1 MNFNINIDN
10 IKPLLKAAVN
20 KLNFGIGFSLYYDT
34 NNVGS
39 YKFQASKGR
48 DKGFVFYNSV
58 VKIITNPREYI
69 KGISYQPP
77 SDIDYINSIND
88 YIKGTQLTILVDKKG
103 FWLYRP
109 NQNLISLINHLDSN
123 IIKNIKEIEEGNPG
137 YEFKI
142 NDDAKSIMKV
152 ISHNVN
158 NYNLFLSYSKDL
170 IKSNYPEV
178 LPNYKKINLEE
189 YKLYIDNI
197 LNDEDVPMGY
207 EVQYLEWSDSLNFMI
222 YHNKLGKNILKN
234 MDQRGTNE
242 WDEND
247 IDLFINQAKNA
258 KDLTIIK
265 KS

>member
-1 MNFNINIDN
+1 MNDEQIIEKFEPIFGHASD
-10 IKPLLKAAVN
+10 LVN
-20 KLNFGIGFSLYYDT
+20 
-34 NNVGS
+34 
-39 YKFQASKGR
+39 
-48 DKGFVFYNSV
+48 
-58 VKIITNPREYI
+58 
-69 KGISYQPP
+69 
-77 SDIDYINSIND
+77 
-88 YIKGTQLTILVDKKG
+88 
-103 FWLYRP
+103 
-109 NQNLISLINHLDSN
+109 
-123 IIKNIKEIEEGNPG
+123 
-137 YEFKI
+137 EFKI